1 MTPFEDSEAVSA
13 VLRGLMQ
20 TDPPFVRE
28 LPREPGR
35 SANRF
40 RHLLSGEA
48 TTLPEARHVSASPEP
63 LSEPSVPPGYGG
75 ASIDLQDRVA
85 KLERRVEEL
94 TLVVRRIQQKVDPSV
109 DE

>member
-20 TDPPFVRE
+20 TDPPFVQE

-40 RHLLSGEA
+40 RHLLSGQA
-48 TTLPEARHVSASPEP
+48 TASPEAGHVPASPEP
-63 LSEPSVPPGYGG
+63 LSEPSGSGDGG
-75 ASIDLQDRVA
+75 ASVDLHDRLA
-85 KLERRVEEL
+85 TLEHRVEEL
-94 TLVVRRIQQKVDPSV
+94 SRVVRRIQQKVDPSV